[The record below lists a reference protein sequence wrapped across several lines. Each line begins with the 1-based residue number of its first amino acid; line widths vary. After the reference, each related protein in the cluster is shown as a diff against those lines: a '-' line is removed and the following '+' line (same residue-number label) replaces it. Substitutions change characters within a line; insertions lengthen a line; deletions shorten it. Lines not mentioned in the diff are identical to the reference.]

1 MKHESNSSKLHAGD
15 KPNLSFPRG
24 NDRDIYLALAAL
36 VLSTTTNFTQA
47 QTYPSR
53 VVRYIVTDAAGS
65 GTDLLA
71 RIMAEGL
78 AEVFGQQVI
87 VDNRP
92 GAGGNI
98 GAELGAR
105 ANADGYTL
113 LQVATTHAV
122 NATLYKNLGY
132 SLTRDLTGVSQLAAG
147 PSVVVVSSNASSK
160 TLAELIAA
168 AKAKPGALSFASA
181 GTGTCS
187 FLAGELFRRQTGINM
202 MHVPYKG
209 GPPATTAAVSGEISV
224 YFSPLSSALP
234 MVRQGRLNALAVTS
248 AKRLEQLP
256 NTPTVTE
263 AGTPGFQFTC
273 WYGLM
278 VPAASPPKT
287 IAAIHAAVIKVL
299 AHPAAQKRL
308 AELGFIAVGDKPEAF
323 TAHVKAQV
331 DALRPIVREL
341 PSPQ

>member
-1 MKHESNSSKLHAGD
+1 MKTIRIFFILASAMVATLAG
-15 KPNLSFPRG
+15 
-24 NDRDIYLALAAL
+24 
-36 VLSTTTNFTQA
+36 A
-47 QTYPSR
+47 QTYPAR

-78 AEVFGQQVI
+78 SEVFGHQVI

-105 ANADGYTL
+105 ANPDGYTFV
-113 LQVATTHAV
+113 QVATTHAV

-147 PSVVVVSSNASSK
+147 PSVVVVSSNSPMKSIND
-160 TLAELIAA
+160 LVAA
-168 AKAKPGALSFASA
+168 AKAKPGALTFASA

-187 FLAGELFRRQTGINM
+187 FLAGELFRRETGVNL

-234 MVRQGRLNALAVTS
+234 MVRQGRLNALAVTTT
-248 AKRLEQLP
+248 KRLDQLP
-256 NTPTVTE
+256 NAPTVAE
-263 AGTPGFQFTC
+263 AGAAGYQFTC

-278 VPAASPPKT
+278 APAATPPKI
-287 IAAIHAAVIKVL
+287 IATAHAAVVKVL
-299 AHPAAQKRL
+299 AHPNTQKRL
-308 AELGFIAVGDKPEAF
+308 ADLGFIAVGDKPEQF

-331 DALRPIVREL
+331 ETLRPIVREL
-341 PSPQ
+341 PAP

>member
-1 MKHESNSSKLHAGD
+1 MKT
-15 KPNLSFPRG
+15 PRLFVVV
-24 NDRDIYLALAAL
+24 IAL
-36 VLSTTTNFTQA
+36 VALCMTGAAHA

-71 RIMAEGL
+71 RIVAEGL
-78 AEVFGQQVI
+78 TEAFGHQVI

-113 LQVATTHAV
+113 VQVATTHAV

-132 SLTRDLTGVSQLAAG
+132 NLTRDLTGVSQLAGG
-147 PSVVVVSSNASSK
+147 PSVVVVSSNAPAK
-160 TLAELIAA
+160 TVADFVAA
-168 AKAKPGALSFASA
+168 AKAKPGALTYGSA

-187 FLAGELFRRQTGINM
+187 FLAGELFRRQAALNM

-209 GPPATTAAVSGEISV
+209 GPPAVTAAVSGEISV
-224 YFSPLSSALP
+224 YFSPMSAALP
-234 MVRQGRLNALAVTS
+234 MVRQGRLHALAVSTP
-248 AKRLEQLP
+248 KRLDQLP
-256 NTPTVTE
+256 NVPTVAE
-263 AGTPGFQFTC
+263 AGLPGYQFTC

-278 VPAASPPKT
+278 APAATPPKV
-287 IAAIHAAVIKVL
+287 IAAVHAAVVKVL
-299 AHPAAQKRL
+299 ANPNAQKRL
-308 AELGFIAVGDKPEAF
+308 ADLGFIAVGDKPEEF

-331 DALRPIVREL
+331 EALRPIVREL

>member
-1 MKHESNSSKLHAGD
+1 MTALSAAAG
-15 KPNLSFPRG
+15 
-24 NDRDIYLALAAL
+24 LAH
-36 VLSTTTNFTQA
+36 A

-71 RIMAEGL
+71 RIVAEGL
-78 AEVFGQQVI
+78 TEVFGSQVI

-98 GAELGAR
+98 GAEIGAR
-105 ANADGYTL
+105 ANPDGYTL

-132 SLTRDLTGVSQLAAG
+132 SLTRDLTGISQLAAG
-147 PSVVVVSSNASSK
+147 PSVVVVSSTASAK
-160 TLAELIAA
+160 TITGFIAA
-168 AKAKPGALSFASA
+168 AKAKPGALSYGSA

-187 FLAGELFRRQTGINM
+187 FLAGELFRRQAALNM

-209 GPPATTAAVSGEISV
+209 GPPAITSVISGETSI
-224 YFSPLSSALP
+224 YFSPMSAALP
-234 MVRQGRLNALAVTS
+234 MVRQGRLHALAVST
-248 AKRLEQLP
+248 AQRLDQLP
-256 NTPTVTE
+256 DTPTVAE
-263 AGTPGFQFTC
+263 AGLPGYQFTC

-278 VPAASPPKT
+278 APAATPPK
-287 IAAIHAAVIKVL
+287 IVAAVHAAVIKVL
-299 AHPAAQKRL
+299 ANPNAQKRL
-308 AELGFIAVGDKPEAF
+308 ADLGFITVGDKPEVF

-331 DALRPIVREL
+331 EALRPIVREI
-341 PSPQ
+341 PSQN

>member
-1 MKHESNSSKLHAGD
+1 MKT
-15 KPNLSFPRG
+15 PRLFVVV
-24 NDRDIYLALAAL
+24 IAL
-36 VLSTTTNFTQA
+36 VALCMTGAAHA

-71 RIMAEGL
+71 RIVAEGL
-78 AEVFGQQVI
+78 TEAFGHQVI

-113 LQVATTHAV
+113 VQVATTHAV
-122 NATLYKNLGY
+122 TATLYKNLGY
-132 SLTRDLTGVSQLAAG
+132 NLTRDLTGVSQLAGG
-147 PSVVVVSSNASSK
+147 PSGVVVSSNAPAK
-160 TLAELIAA
+160 TVADFVAA
-168 AKAKPGALSFASA
+168 AKAKPGALTYGSA

-187 FLAGELFRRQTGINM
+187 FLAGELFRRQAALNM

-209 GPPATTAAVSGEISV
+209 GPPAVTAAVSGEISV
-224 YFSPLSSALP
+224 YFSPMSAALP
-234 MVRQGRLNALAVTS
+234 MVRQGRLHALAVSTP
-248 AKRLEQLP
+248 KRLDQLP
-256 NTPTVTE
+256 NVPTVAE
-263 AGTPGFQFTC
+263 AGLPGYQFTC

-278 VPAASPPKT
+278 APAATPPKV
-287 IAAIHAAVIKVL
+287 IAAVHAAVVKVL
-299 AHPAAQKRL
+299 ANPNAQKRL
-308 AELGFIAVGDKPEAF
+308 ADLGFIAVGDKPEEF

-331 DALRPIVREL
+331 EALRPIVREL

>member
-1 MKHESNSSKLHAGD
+1 MKT
-15 KPNLSFPRG
+15 PRLFVVV
-24 NDRDIYLALAAL
+24 IAL
-36 VLSTTTNFTQA
+36 VALCMTGAAHA

-71 RIMAEGL
+71 RIVAEGL
-78 AEVFGQQVI
+78 TEAFGHQVI

-113 LQVATTHAV
+113 VQVATTHAV

-132 SLTRDLTGVSQLAAG
+132 NLTRDLTGVSQLAGG
-147 PSVVVVSSNASSK
+147 PSVVVVSSNAPAK
-160 TLAELIAA
+160 TVADFVAA
-168 AKAKPGALSFASA
+168 AKAKPGALTYGSA

-187 FLAGELFRRQTGINM
+187 FLAGELFRRQAALNM

-209 GPPATTAAVSGEISV
+209 GPPAVTAAVSGEISV
-224 YFSPLSSALP
+224 YFSPMSAALP
-234 MVRQGRLNALAVTS
+234 MVRQGRLHALAVSTP
-248 AKRLEQLP
+248 KRLDQLP
-256 NTPTVTE
+256 NVPTVAE
-263 AGTPGFQFTC
+263 AGLPGYQFTC

-278 VPAASPPKT
+278 APAATPPKVV
-287 IAAIHAAVIKVL
+287 AAVHAAVVKVL
-299 AHPAAQKRL
+299 ANPNAQKRL
-308 AELGFIAVGDKPEAF
+308 ADLGFIAVGDKPEEF

-331 DALRPIVREL
+331 EALRPIVREL

>member
-1 MKHESNSSKLHAGD
+1 MKT
-15 KPNLSFPRG
+15 PRLFVVV
-24 NDRDIYLALAAL
+24 IAL
-36 VLSTTTNFTQA
+36 VALCMTGAAHA

-71 RIMAEGL
+71 RIVAEGL
-78 AEVFGQQVI
+78 TEVFGHQVI

-113 LQVATTHAV
+113 VQVATTHAV

-132 SLTRDLTGVSQLAAG
+132 NLTRDLTGVSQLAGG
-147 PSVVVVSSNASSK
+147 PSVVVVSSNAPAK
-160 TLAELIAA
+160 TVADFVAA
-168 AKAKPGALSFASA
+168 AKAKPGALTYGSA

-187 FLAGELFRRQTGINM
+187 FLAGELFRRQAALNM

-209 GPPATTAAVSGEISV
+209 GPPAVTAAVSGEISV
-224 YFSPLSSALP
+224 YFSPMSAALP
-234 MVRQGRLNALAVTS
+234 MVRQGRLHALAVSTP
-248 AKRLEQLP
+248 KRLDQLP
-256 NTPTVTE
+256 NVPTVAE
-263 AGTPGFQFTC
+263 AGLPGYQFTC

-278 VPAASPPKT
+278 APAATPPKVV
-287 IAAIHAAVIKVL
+287 AAVHAAVVKVL
-299 AHPAAQKRL
+299 ANPNAQKRL
-308 AELGFIAVGDKPEAF
+308 ADLGFIAVGDKPEEF

-331 DALRPIVREL
+331 EALRPIVREL

>member
-1 MKHESNSSKLHAGD
+1 L
-15 KPNLSFPRG
+15 F
-24 NDRDIYLALAAL
+24 ILASAMLAMVA
-36 VLSTTTNFTQA
+36 TRATA
-47 QTYPSR
+47 QPYPSR
-53 VVRYIVTDAAGS
+53 VIRYLVTDAAGS

-78 AEVFGQQVI
+78 TEVFGHQVI

-105 ANADGYTL
+105 ANADGYTFV
-113 LQVATTHAV
+113 QVATTHAV
-122 NATLYKNLGY
+122 NATLYRNLAY

-147 PSVVVVSSNASSK
+147 PSVVVASSNSPVKSVND
-160 TLAELIAA
+160 LVAA
-168 AKAKPGALSFASA
+168 AKAKPGALTFASA

-187 FLAGELFRRQTGINM
+187 FLAGELFRRQVGVNM

-234 MVRQGRLNALAVTS
+234 MVRQGRLNALAVTT
-248 AKRLEQLP
+248 AKRLDQLP
-256 NTPTVTE
+256 NTPTMSE
-263 AGTPGFQFTC
+263 AGTPGYQFTC

-278 VPAASPPKT
+278 APAATPPKIIAT
-287 IAAIHAAVIKVL
+287 AHAAIVKVL
-299 AHPAAQKRL
+299 ANPNTQKRL
-308 AELGFIAVGDKPEAF
+308 ADLGFIAVGDTPQEF

-331 DALRPIVREL
+331 EALRPIVREI
-341 PSPQ
+341 PAQN

>member
-1 MKHESNSSKLHAGD
+1 MKT
-15 KPNLSFPRG
+15 PRLFVVV
-24 NDRDIYLALAAL
+24 IAL
-36 VLSTTTNFTQA
+36 VALCMTGAAHA

-71 RIMAEGL
+71 RIVAEGL
-78 AEVFGQQVI
+78 TEAFGHQVI

-113 LQVATTHAV
+113 VQVATTHAV

-132 SLTRDLTGVSQLAAG
+132 NLTRDLTGVSQLAGG
-147 PSVVVVSSNASSK
+147 PSVVVVSSNAPAK
-160 TLAELIAA
+160 TVADFVAA
-168 AKAKPGALSFASA
+168 AKAKPGALTYGSA

-187 FLAGELFRRQTGINM
+187 FLAGELFRRQAALNM

-209 GPPATTAAVSGEISV
+209 GPPAVTAAVSGEISV
-224 YFSPLSSALP
+224 YFSPMSAALP
-234 MVRQGRLNALAVTS
+234 MVRQGRLHALAVSTP
-248 AKRLEQLP
+248 KRLEQLP
-256 NTPTVTE
+256 NVPTVAE
-263 AGTPGFQFTC
+263 AGLPGYQFTC

-278 VPAASPPKT
+278 APAATPPKVV
-287 IAAIHAAVIKVL
+287 AAVHAAVVKVL
-299 AHPAAQKRL
+299 ANPNAQKRL
-308 AELGFIAVGDKPEAF
+308 ADLGFIAVGDKPEEF

-331 DALRPIVREL
+331 EALRPIVREL

>member
-1 MKHESNSSKLHAGD
+1 MKT
-15 KPNLSFPRG
+15 PRLFVVV
-24 NDRDIYLALAAL
+24 IAL
-36 VLSTTTNFTQA
+36 VALCLTAVAHA

-71 RIMAEGL
+71 RIVAEGL
-78 AEVFGQQVI
+78 TEVFGHQVI

-105 ANADGYTL
+105 ANADGHTL
-113 LQVATTHAV
+113 VQVATTHAV

-132 SLTRDLTGVSQLAAG
+132 NLTRDLTGVSQLAGG
-147 PSVVVVSSNASSK
+147 PSVVVVSSNAPAK
-160 TLAELIAA
+160 TVADFVAA
-168 AKAKPGALSFASA
+168 AKAKPGALTYGSA

-187 FLAGELFRRQTGINM
+187 FLAGELFRRQAALNM

-209 GPPATTAAVSGEISV
+209 GPPAVTAAVSGEISV
-224 YFSPLSSALP
+224 YFSPMSAALP
-234 MVRQGRLNALAVTS
+234 MVRQGRLHALAVST

-256 NTPTVTE
+256 NVPTVAE
-263 AGTPGFQFTC
+263 AGLPGYQFTC

-278 VPAASPPKT
+278 APAATPPKVV
-287 IAAIHAAVIKVL
+287 AAVHAAVVKVL
-299 AHPAAQKRL
+299 ANPNAQKRL
-308 AELGFIAVGDKPEAF
+308 ADLGFIAVGDKPEEF

-331 DALRPIVREL
+331 EALRPIVREL

>member
-1 MKHESNSSKLHAGD
+1 MKT
-15 KPNLSFPRG
+15 PRLFVVV
-24 NDRDIYLALAAL
+24 IAL
-36 VLSTTTNFTQA
+36 VALCMTGAAHA

-71 RIMAEGL
+71 RIVAEGL
-78 AEVFGQQVI
+78 TEVFGHQVI

-113 LQVATTHAV
+113 VQVATTHAV

-132 SLTRDLTGVSQLAAG
+132 NLTRDLTGVSQLAGG
-147 PSVVVVSSNASSK
+147 PSVVVVSSNAPAK
-160 TLAELIAA
+160 TVADFVAA
-168 AKAKPGALSFASA
+168 AKAKPGALTYGSA

-187 FLAGELFRRQTGINM
+187 FLAGELFRRQAALNM

-209 GPPATTAAVSGEISV
+209 GPPAVTAAVSGEISV
-224 YFSPLSSALP
+224 YFSPMSAALP
-234 MVRQGRLNALAVTS
+234 MVRQGRLHALAVSTP
-248 AKRLEQLP
+248 KRLDQLP
-256 NTPTVTE
+256 NVPTVAE
-263 AGTPGFQFTC
+263 AGLPGYQFTC

-278 VPAASPPKT
+278 APAATPPKVV
-287 IAAIHAAVIKVL
+287 AAVHAAVVKVL
-299 AHPAAQKRL
+299 ANPNAQKRL
-308 AELGFIAVGDKPEAF
+308 ADLGFIAVGDKPEEF

-331 DALRPIVREL
+331 EALRPIVREF

>member
-1 MKHESNSSKLHAGD
+1 MP
-15 KPNLSFPRG
+15 KPPFVLT
-24 NDRDIYLALAAL
+24 LALATIA
-36 VLSTTTNFTQA
+36 STTSFNSHA

-53 VVRYIVTDAAGS
+53 VIRYIVTDAAGS

-71 RIMAEGL
+71 RITAEGL
-78 AEVFGQQVI
+78 AEVFGHPVV

-105 ANADGYTL
+105 ATADGYTV
-113 LQVATTHAV
+113 LQIATTHAV
-122 NATLYKNLGY
+122 NATLYRNLPY

-147 PSVVVVSSNASSK
+147 PSVVIVAANSPAK
-160 TLAELIAA
+160 TMAELVAA
-168 AKAKPGALSFASA
+168 AKVKPGALTFASA

-187 FLAGELFRRQTGINM
+187 YLAGELFRRAANVNM

-209 GPPATTAAVSGEISV
+209 GPPATTATVSGEISV

-234 MVRQGRLNALAVTS
+234 LVRQGRLNALAVSTT
-248 AKRLEQLP
+248 KRLEQLP
-256 NTPTVTE
+256 NTPTVAE
-263 AGTPGFQFTC
+263 AGTPGYQFTC

-278 VPAASPPKT
+278 APAATPPKI
-287 IAAIHAAVIKVL
+287 IATLHAAVVKVL
-299 AHPAAQKRL
+299 AMPSTQKRL
-308 AELGFIAVGDKPEAF
+308 AELGFIAVGDTPQQF
-323 TAHVKAQV
+323 TAHVQSQV
-331 DALRPIVREL
+331 EALRPIVREL